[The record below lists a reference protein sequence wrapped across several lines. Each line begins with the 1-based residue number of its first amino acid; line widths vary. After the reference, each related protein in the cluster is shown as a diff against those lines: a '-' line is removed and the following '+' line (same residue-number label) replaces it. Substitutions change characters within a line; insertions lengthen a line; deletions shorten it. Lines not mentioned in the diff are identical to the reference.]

1 MNALTVASK
10 DQFFE
15 QLADAFAQKI
25 AKTEA
30 KKICEFA
37 KQHYAHIPLEELVS
51 RRFSDTYGAV
61 LAAWQFL
68 QKRTA
73 DETPVSVFNPDLESD
88 GWQSTHTVIFILH
101 PNIPFLI
108 DSLRIAI
115 NQREIGTH
123 SIQHSILQVERT
135 EDGKLSKLLPNKRSN
150 KDSQFE
156 AFIVLEIDRHSDPAD
171 LNELEEALQKVLHEV
186 RIAVSDF
193 PIVTDKVREIL
204 DELDTTAAGIDDEQK
219 EEARA
224 FLNWLM
230 QDHFTFLGY
239 DEYDFAKDKSGMVVR
254 RVENSELG
262 ILRVNNERPDR
273 VRLNELPQRTRHEMT
288 RTDDIFIFAKSA
300 QRSRVHRP
308 AYPDYIAVKKFNS
321 KGEVVGER
329 RFLGLYTSRVY
340 NERPDEIPLLRR
352 KFQNV
357 IKRSGFL
364 RDDYAGKELDQIL
377 TVYPRDELFQIESKD
392 LLKVAKNILYIQE
405 RRRIELFMREDVYG
419 QFVTCLAFFP
429 RDIYNTEL
437 RQKVEQVLLD
447 RLEAEDIE
455 FVTHFSESVLA
466 RVQFTIRVP
475 QVENRQLPIAEIRE
489 KVIEMAQSWRDGL
502 YDALSE
508 AYGEEQGNELS
519 RLWSGGFPASYTDMF
534 SPRRAAIDL
543 EHISGAAKR
552 GDLAMSFYRA
562 LEEDESTL
570 HFKLFYPDQPL
581 PLSDVMP
588 IFDNLGFR
596 VLGEHPFEVTDRHG
610 KSVWIHDFTLQA
622 HTGRVVDIHRIRPIF
637 EDLFRRVWYGD
648 AENDAFNRMLLTS
661 YMSWREIAL
670 LRTFARY
677 MRQIRFSNS
686 QTFISNTLV
695 NHMDLA
701 RLLLEYFEVRF
712 NPDRYHSDGQSKAAQ
727 QKLEIE
733 FNAGLDGV
741 DNLSE
746 DRVLRL
752 YMELMQATLRTNF
765 YQHDEDGGPKPYIS
779 VKFDPSR
786 IPDVPLPLP
795 MFEIFVYSP
804 RVEGVHLR
812 GGKVARGGLRW
823 SDRFEDYR
831 TEILGLVKAQQV
843 KNAVIVPVG
852 AKGGF
857 VAKRLPDP
865 SDREAFQAE
874 GIAAYKTFIR
884 GLLDITDNLVDAGI
898 QPPER
903 VVRHDEDDHYLV
915 VAADKGTA
923 TFSDI
928 ANGLSA
934 DYGFWMGDA
943 FASGGSNGYD
953 HKKMGITARGAW
965 VSVERHFREM
975 GINPAL
981 DEFTAIGIGDMGGD
995 VFGNGMLCSE
1005 KTKLVAAFNH
1015 VHIFIDP
1022 TPDPDKSFKERKRL
1036 FELPRSAWT
1045 DYDTKLIS
1053 KGGGVFSRNA
1063 KSIPVSAEM
1072 KKLLGI
1078 KSDRVPPNMLI
1089 SHILKAQVDLLW
1101 VGGIGTYVKSAG
1113 ESHSD
1118 VGDKANDGLRVN
1130 GSELRCKVVGEGGN
1144 LGLTQLGRIEFA
1156 LRGGRMNT
1164 DFIDNSGG
1172 VDCSDHEVNMKI
1184 LLNQAVA
1191 VGDLTGKQRNVML
1204 EEMTDDVADL
1214 VLKNNYRQTQAISIA
1229 SEDAAIRLEEYRR
1242 LMNTMEN
1249 EGKLNRSLEFLP
1261 DDETLS
1267 ERKLDKKGL
1276 TRPELSVL
1284 ISYVKGDLKQTLINS
1299 SLPDEPLLAG
1309 EMYKVFPRG
1318 LTQKFSKEL
1327 GEHQLRREIIATQIA
1342 NDMVNHMGI
1351 TFVERLN
1358 QSTGA
1363 DAASIALAWII
1374 ARDVF
1379 RIDNWW
1385 DKIEDQDFNV
1395 PAQLQMEL
1403 MQDLMRLMRRSV
1415 RWLLRNRRA
1424 ELSIQ
1429 NHIER
1434 FADSVWAITASLP
1447 DYLGDHARNAWQKRH
1462 QGLVEAGLNP
1472 ELASVVSGT
1481 DYLYSSLGIIE
1492 AQEASGMPL
1501 KTVANLYYELGDKLD
1516 LNWFARAIASL
1527 APASHWQALARES
1540 FREDL
1545 EWQQRA
1551 LTTGVLRLAGKPEDV
1566 PACVDAWLQRHV
1578 GMIQRWK
1585 SMLAELK
1592 SVREPEYA
1600 MFSVALR
1607 ELLDLAQS
1615 TMHSGQLEA
1624 DSETESGSVNG
1635 TQASAQSEAANA
1647 TT

>member
-1 MNALTVASK
+1 MNALTIASK

-15 QLADAFAQKI
+15 QLDNAFSEKI

-30 KKICEFA
+30 KKIVEFA
-37 KQHYAHIPLEELVS
+37 RQHYAHTPLEELVR

-61 LAAWQFL
+61 LGAWQFL
-68 QKRTA
+68 QNRSA
-73 DETPVSVFNPDLESD
+73 EETPVLVFNPDLESE
-88 GWQSTHTVIFILH
+88 GWQSTHTVVYVLH
-101 PNIPFLI
+101 PDIPFLI
-108 DSLRIAI
+108 DSLRMAV
-115 NQREIGTH
+115 NRREIGTH
-123 SIQHSILQVERT
+123 SIQYSILRVVRDES
-135 EDGKLSKLLPNKRSN
+135 GKLQKLLKGKKAVAGS
-150 KDSQFE
+150 SYE
-156 AFIVLEIDRHSDPAD
+156 AFIAIEIDRHSDPDD
-171 LNELEEALQKVLHEV
+171 LHELEQALQRVLHEV
-186 RIAVSDF
+186 RIAVGDF
-193 PIVTDKVREIL
+193 PVVKDKVGEIL
-204 DELDTTAAGIDDEQK
+204 AELEATTAGISKEAK
-219 EEARA
+219 EEADA
-224 FLNWLM
+224 FLKWLV

-239 DEYDFAKDKSGMVVR
+239 DEYDFVNDKQGMAVR

-262 ILRVNNERPDR
+262 ILRVNNERPDK

-321 KGEVVGER
+321 QGEVVGER
-329 RFLGLYTSRVY
+329 RFLGLYTARVY
-340 NERPDEIPLLRR
+340 NERPDEIPLLRL
-352 KFQNV
+352 KFQTV
-357 IKRSGFL
+357 MKRSGFL
-364 RDDYAGKELDQIL
+364 TDDYAGKELEQIL
-377 TVYPRDELFQIESKD
+377 TLYPRDELFQIETD
-392 LLKVAKNILYIQE
+392 ELLRVAKSILYIQE

-437 RQKVEQVLLD
+437 RLKVEQVLQD

-475 QVENRQLPIAEIRE
+475 QVENRQLPLAEIRDR
-489 KVIEMAQSWRDGL
+489 VIELAQSWRDGL
-502 YDALSE
+502 AEALTE
-508 AYGEEQGNELS
+508 AYGEERGNEFY
-519 RLWSGGFPASYTDMF
+519 RVWAAGFPASYTEMF

-543 EHISGAAKR
+543 EHIVGCAQA

-562 LEEDESTL
+562 LEEDENTL
-570 HFKLFYPDQPL
+570 HFKLFYPNEPL

-588 IFDNLGFR
+588 IFENLGFR
-596 VLGEHPFEVTDRHG
+596 VIGEHPFEVTDRCDDT
-610 KSVWIHDFTLQA
+610 VWIHDFTLLA
-622 HTGRVVDIHRIRPIF
+622 HTGQTVDIHRIRPIF
-637 EDLFRRVWYGD
+637 EELFRRVWHGD
-648 AENDAFNRMLLTS
+648 AENDAFNRLMLSS

-670 LRTFARY
+670 LRTYARY

-695 NHMDLA
+695 NHMSLT
-701 RLLLEYFEVRF
+701 RILLEFFEVRF
-712 NPDRYHSDGQSKAAQ
+712 NPDRYQSKGKCEAAQ

-733 FNAGLDGV
+733 FNAGLDEV
-741 DNLSE
+741 ENLSE

-752 YMELMQATLRTNF
+752 YLELMQATLRTNY
-765 YQHDEDGGPKPYIS
+765 YQQTEEGGFKPYIS
-779 VKFDPSR
+779 VKFDPNR
-786 IPDVPLPLP
+786 IPDMPLPTP

-857 VAKRLPDP
+857 VAKRLPEP

-884 GLLDITDNLVDAGI
+884 GLLDITDNLVESEI
-898 QPPER
+898 QPPKQ

-928 ANGLSA
+928 ANGLA
-934 DYGFWMGDA
+934 AEYGFWMGDA
-943 FASGGSNGYD
+943 FASGGSHGYD

-965 VSVERHFREM
+965 VSVERHFRET
-975 GINPAL
+975 GINPAE
-981 DEFTAIGIGDMGGD
+981 DEFTVIGIGDMGGD
-995 VFGNGMLCSE
+995 VFGNGLLCSE
-1005 KTKLVAAFNH
+1005 KTRLVAAFNH
-1015 VHIFIDP
+1015 MHIFIDP
-1022 TPDPDKSFKERKRL
+1022 TPDTGKSYKERKRL
-1036 FELPRSAWT
+1036 FEMPRSAWT
-1045 DYDTKLIS
+1045 DYDPKLIS

-1063 KSIPVSAEM
+1063 KSIPISADM

-1078 KSDRVPPNMLI
+1078 KSDRMPPNMLI
-1089 SHILKAQVDLLW
+1089 SHILKANVDLLW
-1101 VGGIGTYVKSAG
+1101 IGGIGTYVKGAG

-1118 VGDKANDGLRVN
+1118 VGDKANDGLRIN
-1130 GSELRCKVVGEGGN
+1130 GAELRCKVVGEGGN
-1144 LGLTQLGRIEFA
+1144 LGFTQLGRIEYA
-1156 LRGGRMNT
+1156 LNGGRLNT

-1184 LLNQAVA
+1184 LLNRAVA
-1191 VGDLTGKQRNVML
+1191 LGDLTGKQRNVML
-1204 EEMTDDVADL
+1204 EEMTDDVAAL
-1214 VLKNNYRQTQAISIA
+1214 VLKNNYRQAQAISIA
-1229 SEDAAIRLEEYRR
+1229 SMDTATRLEEYRR
-1242 LMNTMEN
+1242 LMNTFEN
-1249 EGKLNRSLEFLP
+1249 EGKLNRGLEFLP
-1261 DDETLS
+1261 DDEALA
-1267 ERKLDKKGL
+1267 ERKLQKKGL

-1299 SLPDEPLLAG
+1299 ALPDEPLLAA
-1309 EMYKVFPRG
+1309 EMYKVFPRE
-1318 LTQKFSKEL
+1318 LTKRFSKEL

-1351 TFVERLN
+1351 TFVERLS

-1363 DAASIALAWII
+1363 DAASIAMAWII

-1385 DKIEDQDFNV
+1385 DKIEALDFHI
-1395 PAQLQMEL
+1395 PATLQLQL
-1403 MQDLMRLMRRSV
+1403 MQDVMRLMRRSV

-1424 ELSIQ
+1424 ELNIQ
-1429 NHIER
+1429 SHMER
-1434 FADSVWAITASLP
+1434 FADGVWAITSSLP
-1447 DYLGDHARNAWQKRH
+1447 EYLGEQARTNWQNRLEE
-1462 QGLVEAGLNP
+1462 LVEAGLP
-1472 ELASVVSGT
+1472 RDLAAVLAGT
-1481 DYLYSSLGIIE
+1481 GYLYSSLGIIE
-1492 AQEASGMPL
+1492 AREATNMPL
-1501 KTVANLYYELGDKLD
+1501 KTVANLYYDLGDRLE
-1516 LNWFARAIASL
+1516 LTWFADAIAGL
-1527 APASHWQALARES
+1527 TPNSHWQALARES

-1545 EWQQRA
+1545 DWQQRA
-1551 LTTGVLRLAGKPEDV
+1551 LTSGVLRLASTPDDV
-1566 PACVDAWLQRHV
+1566 SACVDAWQQKHRH
-1578 GMIQRWK
+1578 MIERWK
-1585 SMLAELK
+1585 VMLSELK
-1592 SVREPEYA
+1592 GTREPEYA

-1607 ELLDLAQS
+1607 ELLDLAQT
-1615 TMHSGQLEA
+1615 TMHQNPEYAGQ
-1624 DSETESGSVNG
+1624 
-1635 TQASAQSEAANA
+1635 
-1647 TT
+1647 

>member
-1 MNALTVASK
+1 MNALTIASK

-15 QLADAFAQKI
+15 QLADAFSEKI

-30 KKICEFA
+30 KKIADFA
-37 KQHYAHIPLEELVS
+37 RQHYAHIPLEELAS

-68 QKRTA
+68 QKRSA

-88 GWQSTHTVIFILH
+88 GWQSTHSVVFILH

-108 DSLRIAI
+108 DSLRMAI

-123 SIQHSILQVERT
+123 SIQHSILRVER
-135 EDGKLSKLLPNKRSN
+135 DDNGKLKKLHTTKKASKDASY
-150 KDSQFE
+150 E
-156 AFIVLEIDRHSDPAD
+156 AFIVLEIDRHSAPED
-171 LNELEEALQKVLHEV
+171 LRDLEQTLQKVLHEV
-186 RIAVSDF
+186 RIAVGDF
-193 PIVTDKVREIL
+193 PIVKEKVSEIVK
-204 DELDTTAAGIDDEQK
+204 ELDATTAGISEEGK

-224 FLNWLM
+224 FLTWLVD
-230 QDHFTFLGY
+230 DHFTFLGY
-239 DEYDFAKDKSGMVVR
+239 DEYDFAKDKQGMVVR

-288 RTDDIFIFAKSA
+288 RSDDIFIFAKSA

-329 RFLGLYTSRVY
+329 RFLGLYTARVY

-352 KFQNV
+352 KFQSV
-357 IKRSGFL
+357 MKRSGFL
-364 RDDYAGKELDQIL
+364 TDDYAGKELEQIL
-377 TVYPRDELFQIESKD
+377 TLYPRDELFQIETD
-392 LLKVAKNILYIQE
+392 ELLRVAKNILYIQE

-437 RQKVEQVLLD
+437 RLKVEQVLLD

-475 QVENRQLPIAEIRE
+475 QVENRQLPLAEIRD
-489 KVIEMAQSWRDGL
+489 KVIELAQSWRDGL
-502 YDALSE
+502 YEALSE
-508 AYGEEQGNELS
+508 AYGEEQGNELY
-519 RLWSGGFPASYTDMF
+519 RVWAGGFPASYTDMF

-543 EHISGAAKR
+543 EHITASAR
-552 GDLAMSFYRA
+552 DDDLAMSFYRA
-562 LEEDESTL
+562 LEEDENTL
-570 HFKLFYPDQPL
+570 HFKLFYPDEPL

-596 VLGEHPFEVTDRHG
+596 VIGEHPFEVIDRTG
-610 KSVWIHDFTLQA
+610 KTVWIHDFTLQS
-622 HTGRVVDIHRIRPIF
+622 HTGNMVDIHRIRPIF
-637 EDLFRRVWYGD
+637 EELFRRVWHGE
-648 AENDAFNRMLLTS
+648 AENDAFNRLLLSS

-670 LRTFARY
+670 LRTYARY

-695 NHMDLA
+695 NHVNLT
-701 RLLLEYFEVRF
+701 RILLEYFEIRF
-712 NPDRYHSDGQSKAAQ
+712 NPERFKSKGKSEAAQ

-733 FNAGLDGV
+733 FNAGLDEV
-741 DNLSE
+741 ENLSE

-752 YMELMQATLRTNF
+752 YLELMQATLRTNY
-765 YQHDEDGGPKPYIS
+765 YQPDGEGQPKPYIS
-779 VKFDPSR
+779 VKFDPSQ
-786 IPDVPLPLP
+786 IPDMPLPLP

-884 GLLDITDNLVDAGI
+884 GLLDITDNLVDSGI

-903 VVRHDEDDHYLV
+903 VIRHDEDDHYLV

-928 ANGLSA
+928 ANGLA
-934 DYGFWMGDA
+934 AEYGFWMGDA

-975 GINPAL
+975 GINPAV

-995 VFGNGMLCSE
+995 VFGNGLLCSE
-1005 KTKLVAAFNH
+1005 KTRLVAAFNH
-1015 VHIFIDP
+1015 IHIFIDP
-1022 TPDPDKSFKERKRL
+1022 TPDAERSYKERKRL

-1045 DYDTKLIS
+1045 DYDSKLIS

-1063 KSIPVSAEM
+1063 KSIPVSPEM

-1078 KSDRVPPNMLI
+1078 KADRVPPNMLI
-1089 SHILKAQVDLLW
+1089 SHILKAEVDLLW
-1101 VGGIGTYVKSAG
+1101 IGGIGTYVKGSG

-1118 VGDKANDGLRVN
+1118 VGDKANDGLRIN
-1130 GSELRCKVVGEGGN
+1130 GAELRCRVVGEGGN
-1144 LGLTQLGRIEFA
+1144 LGFTQMGRIEYA
-1156 LRGGRMNT
+1156 LKGGRLNT

-1184 LLNQAVA
+1184 LLNRAVA
-1191 VGDLTGKQRNVML
+1191 MGDLTGKQRNIML
-1204 EEMTDDVADL
+1204 EEMTDDVASL

-1229 SEDAAIRLEEYRR
+1229 SEDAATRLEEYRR
-1242 LMNTMEN
+1242 LMNTFES
-1249 EGKLNRSLEFLP
+1249 EGKLNRALEFLP

-1267 ERKLDKKGL
+1267 ERKLAKKGL

-1284 ISYVKGDLKQTLINS
+1284 ISYVKGDLKQVLIDSN
-1299 SLPDEPLLAG
+1299 LPDNPLLAG
-1309 EMYKVFPRG
+1309 EMYKVFPRD
-1318 LTQKFSKEL
+1318 LTKRFSKEL

-1379 RIDNWW
+1379 RIDSWW
-1385 DKIEDQDFNV
+1385 DKIEALDFHV
-1395 PAQLQMEL
+1395 SADLQMEL
-1403 MQDLMRLMRRSV
+1403 MQDLMRLMRRAV

-1424 ELSIQ
+1424 ELNIQ
-1429 NHIER
+1429 SHMER
-1434 FADSVWAITASLP
+1434 FADSVWAITSGLP
-1447 DYLGDHARNAWQKRH
+1447 EYLGDQARANWEKRND
-1462 QGLVEAGLNP
+1462 QLMAAGLP
-1472 ELASVVSGT
+1472 KELASVLAGT
-1481 DYLYSSLGIIE
+1481 GYLYSSLGIIE
-1492 AQEASGMPL
+1492 AQEATGMPL
-1501 KTVANLYYELGDKLD
+1501 KTVANLYYDLGDRLD
-1516 LNWFARAIASL
+1516 LTWFANAIAALTPS
-1527 APASHWQALARES
+1527 SHWQALARES

-1545 EWQQRA
+1545 DWQQRA
-1551 LTTGVLRLAGKPEDV
+1551 LTTGVLKTAESPEKVTDSV
-1566 PACVDAWLQRHV
+1566 NAWEQRNQH
-1578 GMIQRWK
+1578 MIDRWNA
-1585 SMLAELK
+1585 MLAELK
-1592 SVREPEYA
+1592 GVREPEYA

-1615 TMHSGQLEA
+1615 TMH
-1624 DSETESGSVNG
+1624 
-1635 TQASAQSEAANA
+1635 QSPEDV
-1647 TT
+1647 TTN

>member
-15 QLADAFAQKI
+15 LLAEEFSRKI
-25 AKTEA
+25 AKAEA
-30 KKICEFA
+30 RKISEFV
-37 KQHYAHIPLEELVS
+37 KQHYAHTPLEELVS
-51 RRFSDTYGAV
+51 RRLSDTYGAA

-68 QKRTA
+68 QKRSA
-73 DETPVSVFNPDLESD
+73 EETPVAVFNPDLESD
-88 GWQSTHTVIFILH
+88 GWQSTHTVVFILH

-108 DSLRIAI
+108 DSLRIAV

-123 SIQHSILQVERT
+123 SIQHSILQLER
-135 EDGKLSKLLPNKRSN
+135 DKAGKLKNLLATKKS
-150 KDSQFE
+150 DAASAYE
-156 AFIVLEIDRHSDPAD
+156 AFIVLEIDRHSDPED
-171 LNELEEALQKVLHEV
+171 LKELEQALQVVLHEV

-193 PIVTDKVREIL
+193 PVVTGKVSQIV
-204 DELDTTAAGIDDEQK
+204 DELDNTSAGISSEQK

-224 FLNWLM
+224 FLGWLEH
-230 QDHFTFLGY
+230 DHFTFLGY
-239 DEYDFAKDKSGMVVR
+239 DEYDFVSDKSGMVVR

-273 VRLNELPQRTRHEMT
+273 VHLNELPKRTRHEMT
-288 RTDDIFIFAKSA
+288 RADDIFIFAKSA

-308 AYPDYIAVKKFNS
+308 AYPDYIAVKKFNK
-321 KGEVVGER
+321 KGEVVGEH
-329 RFLGLYTSRVY
+329 RFLGLYTARAY
-340 NERPDEIPLLRR
+340 NERPDEIPLLKR

-357 IKRSGFL
+357 MKRSGFL
-364 RDDYAGKELDQIL
+364 RADYAGKELEQIL
-377 TVYPRDELFQIESKD
+377 TLYPRDELFQIDED
-392 LLKVAKNILYIQE
+392 ELLDVAKNILYIQE
-405 RRRIELFMREDVYG
+405 RRHTELFMREDVYG

-437 RQKVEQVLLD
+437 RLKVEQVLLE
-447 RLEAEDIE
+447 RLDAEDIE

-475 QVENRQLPIAEIRE
+475 QVENRKLPIAEIRE

-502 YDALSE
+502 SDSLSE
-508 AYGEEQGNELS
+508 AYGEEQGNELY
-519 RLWSGGFPASYTDMF
+519 RLWAAGFPASYTEMF
-534 SPRRAAIDL
+534 SARRAALDL
-543 EHISGAAKR
+543 EHISTASTR
-552 GDLAMSFYRA
+552 NDLTMSFYRA

-570 HFKLFYPDQPL
+570 HFKLFFPDQPL

-596 VLGEHPFEVTDRHG
+596 VLGEHPFEVTDRNN
-610 KSVWIHDFTLQA
+610 KTVWIHDFTLYA
-622 HTGRVVDIHRIRPIF
+622 HNGKVVDIHRIRPIF
-637 EDLFRRVWYGD
+637 EELFHRVWYGE
-648 AENDAFNRMLLTS
+648 AENDAFNRMLISS

-670 LRTFARY
+670 LRTYARY

-695 NHMDLA
+695 NHVELA
-701 RLLLEYFEVRF
+701 RILLEYFDVRF
-712 NPDRYHSDGQSKAAQ
+712 NPDRFQSEGKCQAAQ

-733 FNAGLDGV
+733 FNAGLEEV
-741 DNLSE
+741 ENLSE

-752 YMELMQATLRTNF
+752 YLELMQATLRTNY
-765 YQHDEDGGPKPYIS
+765 YQLDKAGGPKSYIS

-786 IPDVPLPLP
+786 IPDMPLPLP
-795 MFEIFVYSP
+795 VFEIFVYSP

-831 TEILGLVKAQQV
+831 TEVLGLVKAQQV

-857 VAKRLPDP
+857 VAKQLPDS

-874 GIAAYKTFIR
+874 GIEAYKTFIR
-884 GLLDITDNLVDAGI
+884 GLLDITDNLQDAGI
-898 QPPER
+898 LPPPR
-903 VVRHDEDDHYLV
+903 VVRHDGDDHYLV

-928 ANGLSA
+928 ANGLA
-934 DYGFWMGDA
+934 AEYNFWMGDA

-965 VSVERHFREM
+965 VSVERHFREV
-975 GINPAL
+975 GINPAE
-981 DEFTAIGIGDMGGD
+981 DEFTAIGIGDMAGD
-995 VFGNGMLCSE
+995 VFGNGLLSSE
-1005 KTKLVAAFNH
+1005 KTRLVAAFNH
-1015 VHIFIDP
+1015 IHIFVDP
-1022 TPDPDKSFKERKRL
+1022 SPDAGKSYKERKRL
-1036 FELPRSAWT
+1036 FEKPRSAWT

-1063 KSIPVSAEM
+1063 KSIPVSPEI

-1078 KSDRVPPNMLI
+1078 NSDRVPPNMLI
-1089 SHILKAQVDLLW
+1089 SHILKAPVDLLW
-1101 VGGIGTYVKSAG
+1101 IGGIGTYVKG
-1113 ESHSD
+1113 GRESHSD
-1118 VGDKANDGLRVN
+1118 VGDKANDGLRIN
-1130 GSELRCKVVGEGGN
+1130 GEELRCKIVGEGGN
-1144 LGLTQLGRIEFA
+1144 LGMTQLGRIDYA
-1156 LRGGRMNT
+1156 LNGGRLNT
-1164 DFIDNSGG
+1164 DFIDNAGG

-1184 LLNQAVA
+1184 LLNRAVA
-1191 VGDLTGKQRNVML
+1191 MGDLTAKQRNLML
-1204 EEMTDDVADL
+1204 EEMTDDVAAL
-1214 VLKNNYRQTQAISIA
+1214 VLRNNYRQTQAISIA
-1229 SEDAAIRLEEYRR
+1229 NDDAASRLEEYRR
-1242 LMNTMEN
+1242 LMNVFES
-1249 EGKLNRSLEFLP
+1249 EGKLNRALEFLP

-1267 ERKLDKKGL
+1267 ERKLNKKGL

-1284 ISYVKGDLKQTLINS
+1284 ISYVKGDLKQTLIDS
-1299 SLPDEPLLAG
+1299 SLPDDPMLAR
-1309 EMYKVFPRG
+1309 EMYKVFPRA
-1318 LTQKFSKEL
+1318 LTKRFSKEL
-1327 GEHQLRREIIATQIA
+1327 GEHQLRREIIATQVA
-1342 NDMVNHMGI
+1342 NDMINHMGI

-1363 DAASIALAWII
+1363 DAASIALAWLI

-1385 DKIEDQDFNV
+1385 DKIEDLDFHI

-1403 MQDLMRLMRRSV
+1403 MRDLMQLMRRSV

-1429 NHIER
+1429 NHMER
-1434 FADSVWAITASLP
+1434 FADSVWAITAGLP
-1447 DYLGDHARNAWQKRH
+1447 EYLGEQARTDWEKRNEALVSI
-1462 QGLVEAGLNP
+1462 GLPA

-1481 DYLYSSLGIIE
+1481 GYLYSSLGIIE
-1492 AQEASGMPL
+1492 AQEATGMPL
-1501 KTVANLYYELGDKLD
+1501 KTVANLYYELGDRLD
-1516 LNWFARAIASL
+1516 LNWFATAIAGL
-1527 APASHWQALARES
+1527 KPASHWQALARES

-1545 EWQQRA
+1545 DWQQRA
-1551 LTTGVLRLAGKPEDV
+1551 LTTGVLNLAAKAEDV
-1566 PACVDAWLQRHV
+1566 PVCVEEWLQRHDA
-1578 GMIQRWK
+1578 MIERWK
-1585 SMLAELK
+1585 TMLLELK

-1607 ELLDLAQS
+1607 ELLDLAQ
-1615 TMHSGQLEA
+1615 TTLHQPHG
-1624 DSETESGSVNG
+1624 DSKPEP
-1635 TQASAQSEAANA
+1635 AP
-1647 TT
+1647 

>member
-15 QLADAFAQKI
+15 KLADAFAQKI

-30 KKICEFA
+30 KKISEFA

-68 QKRTA
+68 QKRSGE
-73 DETPVSVFNPDLESD
+73 ETPVSVFNPDLESD
-88 GWQSTHTVIFILH
+88 GWQSTHTVVFILH

-135 EDGKLSKLLPNKRSN
+135 NEGKLKKLLPTKKS
-150 KDSQFE
+150 SSGAEYE
-156 AFIVLEIDRHSDPAD
+156 AFIVLEIDRHSDPKD
-171 LNELEEALQKVLHEV
+171 LKALEEALQTVLHEV

-193 PIVTDKVREIL
+193 PVVTEKVSEIL
-204 DELDTTAAGIDDEQK
+204 AGLDKTKAGITDEEK
-219 EEARA
+219 EEARG
-224 FLNWLM
+224 FLNWLL

-239 DEYDFAKDKSGMVVR
+239 DEYDFAKDKSGIVVR
-254 RVENSELG
+254 RVEDSELG

-308 AYPDYIAVKKFNS
+308 AYPDYIAVKKFNT

-329 RFLGLYTSRVY
+329 RFLGLYTARAY

-352 KFQNV
+352 KFQSV
-357 IKRSGFL
+357 MKQSGFL
-364 RDDYAGKELDQIL
+364 KDDYAGKELEQIL
-377 TVYPRDELFQIESKD
+377 TLYPRDELFQIKTDE
-392 LLKVAKNILYIQE
+392 LLRVAKSILYIQE
-405 RRRIELFMREDVYG
+405 RRRIELFLREDVYG

-437 RQKVEQVLLD
+437 RLRVEQVLVDTLG
-447 RLEAEDIE
+447 AEDVE

-475 QVENRQLPIAEIRE
+475 QVENRQLPVAEIRE
-489 KVIEMAQSWRDGL
+489 KVIALAQSWRDGL

-508 AYGEEQGNELS
+508 TYGEEQGNELY
-519 RLWSGGFPASYTDMF
+519 RLWAGGFPASYTDMF
-534 SPRRAAIDL
+534 SARRAAIDL
-543 EHISGAAKR
+543 EHIASSAQTN
-552 GDLAMSFYRA
+552 DLAMSFYRA

-570 HFKLFYPDQPL
+570 HFKLFFPDQPL

-596 VLGEHPFEVTDRHG
+596 VLGEHPFEVIDRNG
-610 KSVWIHDFTLQA
+610 KTVWIHDFSLKV
-622 HTGRVVDIHRIRPIF
+622 HTGDVVDIHRIRPIF
-637 EDLFRRVWYGD
+637 EDLFRKVWHGD
-648 AENDAFNRMLLTS
+648 AENDAFNRMLLSS

-695 NHMDLA
+695 NHVDLT
-701 RLLLEYFEVRF
+701 RILLDYFEARF
-712 NPDRYHSDGQSKAAQ
+712 NPDRNQSPAKSKAAQ

-733 FNAGLDGV
+733 FNAGLDEV
-741 DNLSE
+741 ENLSE

-752 YMELMQATLRTNF
+752 YLELMQATLRTNY
-765 YQHDEDGGPKPYIS
+765 YQPDAEGGTKPYIS

-786 IPDVPLPLP
+786 IPDMPLPLP

-865 SDREAFQAE
+865 ADREAWLAE
-874 GIAAYKTFIR
+874 GIEAYKTFIR
-884 GLLDITDNLVDAGI
+884 GLLDITDNLVESGI

-934 DYGFWMGDA
+934 EYGFWMGDA

-1015 VHIFIDP
+1015 VHIFVDP
-1022 TPDPDKSFKERKRL
+1022 SPDPEKSFKERKRL

-1045 DYDTKLIS
+1045 DYDSKLIS

-1063 KSIPVSAEM
+1063 KSIPVSPEM

-1078 KSDRVPPNMLI
+1078 KADRVPPNMLI

-1101 VGGIGTYVKSAG
+1101 VGGIGTYVKAAS
-1113 ESHSD
+1113 ESHGD
-1118 VGDKANDGLRVN
+1118 VGDKANDGLRIN

-1156 LRGGRMNT
+1156 LKGGRLNT

-1184 LLNQAVA
+1184 LLNQV
-1191 VGDLTGKQRNVML
+1191 VTMGDLTDKQRNVML
-1204 EEMTDDVADL
+1204 EEMTDEVATL

-1229 SEDAAIRLEEYRR
+1229 SEDAATRLEEYRR
-1242 LMNTMEN
+1242 LMNTLES
-1249 EGKLNRSLEFLP
+1249 EGKLNRALEFLP

-1284 ISYVKGDLKQTLINS
+1284 ISYVKGDLKQALIDS

-1309 EMYKVFPRG
+1309 EMYKVFPRE
-1318 LTQKFSKEL
+1318 LTQRFSGEL

-1363 DAASIALAWII
+1363 DAGSIALAWII

-1385 DKIEDQDFNV
+1385 DKIEAQDFHV
-1395 PAQLQMEL
+1395 SAKLQMEL

-1429 NHIER
+1429 AHMER
-1434 FADSVWAITASLP
+1434 FADSVWAITAGLP
-1447 DYLGDHARNAWQKRH
+1447 DYLGEQARVAWEKRH
-1462 QGLVEAGLNP
+1462 QALVDSGLP
-1472 ELASVVSGT
+1472 KELASVVSGT

-1492 AQEASGMPL
+1492 AKEATGLPL

-1516 LNWFARAIASL
+1516 LNWFANAIAAL
-1527 APASHWQALARES
+1527 TPTSHWQALARES

-1545 EWQQRA
+1545 DWQQRA
-1551 LTTGVLRLAGKPEDV
+1551 LTTGVLKLAGKPEKV
-1566 PACVDAWLQRHV
+1566 PASIESWLEYHEP
-1578 GMIQRWK
+1578 MIDRWK

-1592 SVREPEYA
+1592 GVREPEYA

-1615 TMHSGQLEA
+1615 TLHS
-1624 DSETESGSVNG
+1624 
-1635 TQASAQSEAANA
+1635 TQAESDGQTN
-1647 TT
+1647 

>member
-1 MNALTVASK
+1 MNALTIASK

-15 QLADAFAQKI
+15 QLADAFSEKI

-30 KKICEFA
+30 KKIADFA
-37 KQHYAHIPLEELVS
+37 RQHYAHIPLEELVS

-68 QKRTA
+68 QKRSA

-88 GWQSTHTVIFILH
+88 GWQSTHSVVFILH

-108 DSLRIAI
+108 DSLRMAI

-123 SIQHSILQVERT
+123 SIQHSILRVER
-135 EDGKLSKLLPNKRSN
+135 DDNGKLKKLHTTKKASKDASY
-150 KDSQFE
+150 E
-156 AFIVLEIDRHSDPAD
+156 AFIVLEIDRHSAPED
-171 LNELEEALQKVLHEV
+171 LRDLEQTLQKVLHEV
-186 RIAVSDF
+186 RIAVGDF
-193 PIVTDKVREIL
+193 PIVKEKVSEIVK
-204 DELDTTAAGIDDEQK
+204 ELDATTAGISEEGK

-224 FLNWLM
+224 FLSWLVD
-230 QDHFTFLGY
+230 DHFTFLGY
-239 DEYDFAKDKSGMVVR
+239 DEYDFAKDKQGMVVR

-288 RTDDIFIFAKSA
+288 RSDDIFIFAKSA

-329 RFLGLYTSRVY
+329 RFLGLYTARVY

-352 KFQNV
+352 KFQSV
-357 IKRSGFL
+357 MKRSGFL
-364 RDDYAGKELDQIL
+364 TDDYAGKELEQIL
-377 TVYPRDELFQIESKD
+377 TLYPRDELFQIETD
-392 LLKVAKNILYIQE
+392 ELLRVAKNILYIQE

-437 RQKVEQVLLD
+437 RLKVEQVLLD

-475 QVENRQLPIAEIRE
+475 QVENRQLPLAEIRD
-489 KVIEMAQSWRDGL
+489 KVIELAQSWRDGL
-502 YDALSE
+502 YEALSE
-508 AYGEEQGNELS
+508 AYGEEQGNELY
-519 RLWSGGFPASYTDMF
+519 RVWAGGFPASYTDMF

-543 EHISGAAKR
+543 EHITASAR
-552 GDLAMSFYRA
+552 DDDLAMSFYRA
-562 LEEDESTL
+562 LEEDENTL
-570 HFKLFYPDQPL
+570 HFKLFYPDEPL

-596 VLGEHPFEVTDRHG
+596 VIGEHPFEVIDRTG
-610 KSVWIHDFTLQA
+610 KTVWIHDFTLQS
-622 HTGRVVDIHRIRPIF
+622 HTGNMVDIHRIRPIF
-637 EDLFRRVWYGD
+637 EELFRRVWHGE
-648 AENDAFNRMLLTS
+648 AENDAFNRLLLSS

-670 LRTFARY
+670 LRTYARY

-695 NHMDLA
+695 NHVNLT
-701 RLLLEYFEVRF
+701 RILLEYFEVRF
-712 NPDRYHSDGQSKAAQ
+712 NPERFKSKGKSEAAQ

-733 FNAGLDGV
+733 FNAGLDEV
-741 DNLSE
+741 ENLSE

-752 YMELMQATLRTNF
+752 YLELMQATLRTNY
-765 YQHDEDGGPKPYIS
+765 YQPDGEGQPKPYIS
-779 VKFDPSR
+779 VKFDPSQ
-786 IPDVPLPLP
+786 IPDMPLPLP

-884 GLLDITDNLVDAGI
+884 GLLDITDNLVDSGI

-903 VVRHDEDDHYLV
+903 VIRHDEDDHYLV

-928 ANGLSA
+928 ANGLA
-934 DYGFWMGDA
+934 AEYGFWMGDA

-975 GINPAL
+975 GINPAV

-995 VFGNGMLCSE
+995 VFGNGLLCSE
-1005 KTKLVAAFNH
+1005 KTRLVAAFNH
-1015 VHIFIDP
+1015 IHIFIDP
-1022 TPDPDKSFKERKRL
+1022 TPDAERSYKERKRL

-1045 DYDTKLIS
+1045 DYDSKLIS

-1063 KSIPVSAEM
+1063 KSIPVSPEM

-1078 KSDRVPPNMLI
+1078 KADRVPPNMLI
-1089 SHILKAQVDLLW
+1089 SHILKAEVDLLW
-1101 VGGIGTYVKSAG
+1101 IGGIGTYVKGSG

-1118 VGDKANDGLRVN
+1118 VGDKANDGLRIN
-1130 GSELRCKVVGEGGN
+1130 GAELRCKVVGEGGN
-1144 LGLTQLGRIEFA
+1144 LGFTQMGRIEYA
-1156 LRGGRMNT
+1156 LKGGRLNT

-1184 LLNQAVA
+1184 LLNRAVA
-1191 VGDLTGKQRNVML
+1191 MGDLTGKQRNIML
-1204 EEMTDDVADL
+1204 EEMTDDVASL

-1229 SEDAAIRLEEYRR
+1229 SEDAATRLEEYRR
-1242 LMNTMEN
+1242 LMNTFES
-1249 EGKLNRSLEFLP
+1249 EGKLNRALEFLP

-1267 ERKLDKKGL
+1267 ERKLAKKGL

-1284 ISYVKGDLKQTLINS
+1284 ISYVKGDLKQVLIDSN
-1299 SLPDEPLLAG
+1299 LPDNPLLAG
-1309 EMYKVFPRG
+1309 EMYKVFPRD
-1318 LTQKFSKEL
+1318 LTKRFSKEL

-1379 RIDNWW
+1379 RIDSWW
-1385 DKIEDQDFNV
+1385 DKIEALDFHV
-1395 PAQLQMEL
+1395 SADLQMEL
-1403 MQDLMRLMRRSV
+1403 MQDLMRLMRRAV

-1424 ELSIQ
+1424 ELNIQ
-1429 NHIER
+1429 SHMER
-1434 FADSVWAITASLP
+1434 FADSVWAITSGLP
-1447 DYLGDHARNAWQKRH
+1447 EYLGDQARANWEKRND
-1462 QGLVEAGLNP
+1462 QLMAAGLP
-1472 ELASVVSGT
+1472 KELASVLAGT
-1481 DYLYSSLGIIE
+1481 GYLYSSLGIIE
-1492 AQEASGMPL
+1492 AQEATGMPL
-1501 KTVANLYYELGDKLD
+1501 KTVANLYYDLGDRLD
-1516 LNWFARAIASL
+1516 LTWFANAIAALTPS
-1527 APASHWQALARES
+1527 SHWQALARES

-1545 EWQQRA
+1545 DWQQRA
-1551 LTTGVLRLAGKPEDV
+1551 LTTGVLKTAESPEKVTDSV
-1566 PACVDAWLQRHV
+1566 NAWEQRNQH
-1578 GMIQRWK
+1578 MIDRWNA
-1585 SMLAELK
+1585 MLAELK
-1592 SVREPEYA
+1592 GVREPEYA

-1615 TMHSGQLEA
+1615 TMH
-1624 DSETESGSVNG
+1624 
-1635 TQASAQSEAANA
+1635 QSPEDV
-1647 TT
+1647 TTN

>member
-15 QLADAFAQKI
+15 LLAEEFSRKI
-25 AKTEA
+25 AKAEA
-30 KKICEFA
+30 KKISEFV
-37 KQHYAHIPLEELVS
+37 KQHYAHIPLDELM
-51 RRFSDTYGAV
+51 RRRLSDTYGAA

-68 QKRTA
+68 QKRSA
-73 DETPVSVFNPDLESD
+73 EESPVAVFNPDLESD
-88 GWQSTHTVIFILH
+88 GWQSTHTVVFILH

-108 DSLRIAI
+108 DSLRIAV

-123 SIQHSILQVERT
+123 SIQHSILQVERDNT
-135 EDGKLSKLLPNKRSN
+135 GKLKKLLATKKS
-150 KDSQFE
+150 DSASAYE
-156 AFIVLEIDRHSDPAD
+156 AFIVLEIDRHSSPED
-171 LNELEEALQKVLHEV
+171 LKDLEQTLQTVLHEV

-193 PIVTDKVREIL
+193 PVVTDKVSQAIK
-204 DELDTTAAGIDDEQK
+204 ELDNTTAGINSEQK
-219 EEARA
+219 EEAQA
-224 FLNWLM
+224 FLSWLM
-230 QDHFTFLGY
+230 RDHFTFLGY
-239 DEYDFAKDKSGMVVR
+239 DEYDFASDKSGMVVR

-273 VRLNELPQRTRHEMT
+273 VRLNELPQRTRQEMT
-288 RTDDIFIFAKSA
+288 RADDVFIFAKSS

-308 AYPDYIAVKKFNS
+308 AYPDYIAVKKFNK

-329 RFLGLYTSRVY
+329 RFLGLYTARAY
-340 NERPDEIPLLRR
+340 NERPDEIPLLKR

-357 IKRSGFL
+357 MKRSGFL
-364 RDDYAGKELDQIL
+364 RADYAGKELEQIL
-377 TVYPRDELFQIESKD
+377 TLYPRDELFQIAED
-392 LLKVAKNILYIQE
+392 ELLDVAKNILYIQE

-437 RQKVEQVLLD
+437 RLKVEKVLMD

-475 QVENRQLPIAEIRE
+475 QVENRKLPIAEIRE

-502 YDALSE
+502 SDSLSE
-508 AYGEEQGNELS
+508 TYGEEQGNELY
-519 RLWSGGFPASYTDMF
+519 RLWAAGFPASYTEMF
-534 SPRRAAIDL
+534 SARRAAIDL
-543 EHISGAAKR
+543 EHISAASTR
-552 GDLAMSFYRA
+552 QDLMMSFYRA

-570 HFKLFYPDQPL
+570 HFKLFYPDGQL

-596 VLGEHPFEVTDRHG
+596 VLGEHPFEVTDRNN
-610 KSVWIHDFTLQA
+610 KTVWIHDFTLYA
-622 HTGRVVDIHRIRPIF
+622 HSGKVVDIHQIRPIF
-637 EDLFRRVWYGD
+637 EELFHRVWYGE
-648 AENDAFNRMLLTS
+648 AENDAFNRMLVSS

-670 LRTFARY
+670 LRTYARY

-695 NHMDLA
+695 NHVELT
-701 RLLLEYFEVRF
+701 RILLEYFEVRF
-712 NPDRYHSDGQSKAAQ
+712 NPDRYQSAGKSQAAQ

-733 FNAGLDGV
+733 FNAGLEEV
-741 DNLSE
+741 ENLSE

-752 YMELMQATLRTNF
+752 YLELMQATLRTNF
-765 YQHDEDGGPKPYIS
+765 YQYDEVGGPKPYIS
-779 VKFDPSR
+779 VKFDPSG
-786 IPDVPLPLP
+786 IPDMPLPLP
-795 MFEIFVYSP
+795 VYEIFVYSP

-831 TEILGLVKAQQV
+831 TEVLGLVKAQQV

-857 VAKRLPDP
+857 VAKRLPDS

-903 VVRHDEDDHYLV
+903 VVRHDSDDHYLV

-928 ANGLSA
+928 ANGLA
-934 DYGFWMGDA
+934 AEYNFWMGDA

-965 VSVERHFREM
+965 VSVERHFREL
-975 GINPAL
+975 GVNPAE
-981 DEFTAIGIGDMGGD
+981 DEFTAIGIGDMAGD
-995 VFGNGMLCSE
+995 VFGNGLLSSE
-1005 KTKLVAAFNH
+1005 KTRLVAAFNH
-1015 VHIFIDP
+1015 IHIFVDP
-1022 TPDPDKSFKERKRL
+1022 SPDAARSYKERKRL
-1036 FELPRSAWT
+1036 FEKPRSAWT

-1053 KGGGVFSRNA
+1053 KGGGVFSRNT
-1063 KSIPVSAEM
+1063 KSIPVSPEI

-1078 KSDRVPPNMLI
+1078 NSDRVPPNMLI

-1101 VGGIGTYVKSAG
+1101 IGGIGTYIKGSS

-1118 VGDKANDGLRVN
+1118 VGDKANDGLRIN
-1130 GSELRCKVVGEGGN
+1130 GGELRCKIVGEGGN
-1144 LGLTQLGRIEFA
+1144 LGMTQLGRIDFA
-1156 LRGGRMNT
+1156 LKGGRLNT

-1184 LLNQAVA
+1184 LLNRAVA
-1191 VGDLTGKQRNVML
+1191 MGDLTSKQRNVML
-1204 EEMTDDVADL
+1204 EEMTDDVAAL

-1229 SEDAAIRLEEYRR
+1229 NEDVATRLEEYRR
-1242 LMNTMEN
+1242 LMNTFES

-1267 ERKLDKKGL
+1267 ERKLSKKGL

-1284 ISYVKGDLKQTLINS
+1284 ISYVKGDLKQALIDS
-1299 SLPDEPLLAG
+1299 SLPDDPLLAR
-1309 EMYKVFPRG
+1309 EMYKVFPRE
-1318 LTQKFSKEL
+1318 LTKKFSKEL
-1327 GEHQLRREIIATQIA
+1327 GDHQLRREIIAMQVA

-1363 DAASIALAWII
+1363 DAASIALAWLIT
-1374 ARDVF
+1374 RDVF

-1385 DKIEDQDFNV
+1385 DKIEDLDFHI
-1395 PAQLQMEL
+1395 PAQLQMDL
-1403 MQDLMRLMRRSV
+1403 MRDLMRLMRRSV

-1429 NHIER
+1429 SHMER
-1434 FADSVWAITASLP
+1434 FADSVWAITSGLP
-1447 DYLGDHARNAWQKRH
+1447 EYLGDQARSDWEKRNEALVGV
-1462 QGLVEAGLNP
+1462 GLPA

-1481 DYLYSSLGIIE
+1481 GYLYSSLGIIE

-1501 KTVANLYYELGDKLD
+1501 KTVANLYYELGDRLD
-1516 LNWFARAIASL
+1516 LNWFASAIAKL
-1527 APASHWQALARES
+1527 MPASHWQALARES

-1545 EWQQRA
+1545 DWQQRA
-1551 LTTGVLRLAGKPEDV
+1551 LTSGVLNLAAKPEDV
-1566 PACVDAWLQRHV
+1566 PACVEGWLQRHEHMV
-1578 GMIQRWK
+1578 ERWK
-1585 SMLAELK
+1585 TMLLELK

-1615 TMHSGQLEA
+1615 TLHQPHSDGPLEKT
-1624 DSETESGSVNG
+1624 S
-1635 TQASAQSEAANA
+1635 
-1647 TT
+1647 

>member
-1 MNALTVASK
+1 MNALTIASK

-15 QLADAFAQKI
+15 QLADAFSEKI

-30 KKICEFA
+30 KKIADFA
-37 KQHYAHIPLEELVS
+37 RQHYAHIPLEELAS

-68 QKRTA
+68 QKRSA

-88 GWQSTHTVIFILH
+88 GWQSTHSVVFILH

-108 DSLRIAI
+108 DSLRMAI

-123 SIQHSILQVERT
+123 SIQHSILRVER
-135 EDGKLSKLLPNKRSN
+135 DDNGKLKKLHTTKKASKDASY
-150 KDSQFE
+150 E
-156 AFIVLEIDRHSDPAD
+156 AFIVLEIDRHSAPED
-171 LNELEEALQKVLHEV
+171 LRDLEQTLQKVLHEV
-186 RIAVSDF
+186 RIAVGDF
-193 PIVTDKVREIL
+193 PIVKEKVSEIVK
-204 DELDTTAAGIDDEQK
+204 ELDATTAGISEEGKD
-219 EEARA
+219 EARA
-224 FLNWLM
+224 FLTWLVD
-230 QDHFTFLGY
+230 DHFTFLGY
-239 DEYDFAKDKSGMVVR
+239 DEYDFAKDKQGMVVR

-288 RTDDIFIFAKSA
+288 RSDDIFIFAKSA

-329 RFLGLYTSRVY
+329 RFLGLYTARVY

-352 KFQNV
+352 KFQSV
-357 IKRSGFL
+357 MKRSGFL
-364 RDDYAGKELDQIL
+364 TDDYAGKELEQIL
-377 TVYPRDELFQIESKD
+377 TLYPRDELFQIETD
-392 LLKVAKNILYIQE
+392 ELLRVAKNILYIQE

-437 RQKVEQVLLD
+437 RLKVEQVLLD

-475 QVENRQLPIAEIRE
+475 QVENRQLPLAEIRD
-489 KVIEMAQSWRDGL
+489 KVIELAQSWRDGL
-502 YDALSE
+502 YEALSE
-508 AYGEEQGNELS
+508 AYGEEQGNELY
-519 RLWSGGFPASYTDMF
+519 RVWAGGFPASYTDMF

-543 EHISGAAKR
+543 EHITASAR
-552 GDLAMSFYRA
+552 DDDLAMSFYRA
-562 LEEDESTL
+562 LEEDENTL
-570 HFKLFYPDQPL
+570 HFKLFYPDEPL

-596 VLGEHPFEVTDRHG
+596 VIGEHPFEVIDRTG
-610 KSVWIHDFTLQA
+610 KTVWIHDFTLQS
-622 HTGRVVDIHRIRPIF
+622 HTGNVVDIHRIRPIF
-637 EDLFRRVWYGD
+637 EELFRRVWHGE
-648 AENDAFNRMLLTS
+648 AENDAFNRLLLSS

-670 LRTFARY
+670 LRTYARY

-695 NHMDLA
+695 NHVNLT
-701 RLLLEYFEVRF
+701 RILLEYFEVRF
-712 NPDRYHSDGQSKAAQ
+712 NPERFKSKGKSEAAQ

-733 FNAGLDGV
+733 FNAGLDEV
-741 DNLSE
+741 ENLSE

-752 YMELMQATLRTNF
+752 YLELMQATLRTNY
-765 YQHDEDGGPKPYIS
+765 YQPDGEGRPKPYIS
-779 VKFDPSR
+779 VKFDPSQ
-786 IPDVPLPLP
+786 IPDMPLPLP

-884 GLLDITDNLVDAGI
+884 GLLDITDNLVDSGI
-898 QPPER
+898 QPPDR
-903 VVRHDEDDHYLV
+903 VIRHDEDDHYLV

-928 ANGLSA
+928 ANGLA
-934 DYGFWMGDA
+934 AEYGFWMGDA

-975 GINPAL
+975 GINPAV

-995 VFGNGMLCSE
+995 VFGNGLLCSE
-1005 KTKLVAAFNH
+1005 KTRLVAAFNH
-1015 VHIFIDP
+1015 IHIFIDP
-1022 TPDPDKSFKERKRL
+1022 TPDAERSYKERKRL

-1045 DYDTKLIS
+1045 DYDSKLIS

-1063 KSIPVSAEM
+1063 KSIPVSPEM

-1078 KSDRVPPNMLI
+1078 KADRVPPNMLI
-1089 SHILKAQVDLLW
+1089 SHILKAEVDLLW
-1101 VGGIGTYVKSAG
+1101 IGGIGTYVKGSG

-1118 VGDKANDGLRVN
+1118 VGDKANDGLRIN
-1130 GSELRCKVVGEGGN
+1130 GAELRCKVVGEGGN
-1144 LGLTQLGRIEFA
+1144 LGFTQMGRIEYA
-1156 LRGGRMNT
+1156 LKGGRLNT

-1184 LLNQAVA
+1184 LLNRAVA
-1191 VGDLTGKQRNVML
+1191 MGDLTGKQRNIML
-1204 EEMTDDVADL
+1204 EEMTDDVASL

-1229 SEDAAIRLEEYRR
+1229 SEDAATRLEEYRR
-1242 LMNTMEN
+1242 LMNTFES
-1249 EGKLNRSLEFLP
+1249 EGKLNRALEFLP

-1267 ERKLDKKGL
+1267 ERKLAKKGL

-1284 ISYVKGDLKQTLINS
+1284 ISYVKGDLKQVLIDSN
-1299 SLPDEPLLAG
+1299 LPDNPLLAG
-1309 EMYKVFPRG
+1309 EMYKVFPRD
-1318 LTQKFSKEL
+1318 LTKRFSKEL

-1379 RIDNWW
+1379 RIDSWW
-1385 DKIEDQDFNV
+1385 DKIEALDFHV
-1395 PAQLQMEL
+1395 SADLQMEL
-1403 MQDLMRLMRRSV
+1403 MQDLMRLMRRAV

-1424 ELSIQ
+1424 ELNIQ
-1429 NHIER
+1429 SHMER
-1434 FADSVWAITASLP
+1434 FADSVWAITSGLP
-1447 DYLGDHARNAWQKRH
+1447 EYLGDQARANWEKRND
-1462 QGLVEAGLNP
+1462 QLMAAGLP
-1472 ELASVVSGT
+1472 KELASVMAGT
-1481 DYLYSSLGIIE
+1481 GYLYSSLGIIE
-1492 AQEASGMPL
+1492 AQEATGMPL
-1501 KTVANLYYELGDKLD
+1501 KTVANLYYDLGDRLD
-1516 LNWFARAIASL
+1516 LTWFANAIAALTPS
-1527 APASHWQALARES
+1527 SHWQALARES

-1545 EWQQRA
+1545 DWQQRA
-1551 LTTGVLRLAGKPEDV
+1551 LTTGVLKTAESPEKVTDSV
-1566 PACVDAWLQRHV
+1566 NAWEQRNQH
-1578 GMIQRWK
+1578 MIDRWNA
-1585 SMLAELK
+1585 MLAELK
-1592 SVREPEYA
+1592 GVREPEYA

-1615 TMHSGQLEA
+1615 TMH
-1624 DSETESGSVNG
+1624 
-1635 TQASAQSEAANA
+1635 QSPEDV
-1647 TT
+1647 TTN

>member
-15 QLADAFAQKI
+15 QLAEAFAKKI
-25 AKTEA
+25 NKTEA
-30 KKICEFA
+30 KKISEFA

-51 RRFSDTYGAV
+51 RRFADTYGAV

-68 QKRTA
+68 QKRSA
-73 DETPVSVFNPDLESD
+73 EETPVSVFNPDLESD
-88 GWQSTHTVIFILH
+88 GWQSTHTVVFILH

-123 SIQHSILQVERT
+123 SIQHSILQVER
-135 EDGKLSKLLPNKRSN
+135 DKAGKLKKLHSTKKTASE
-150 KDSQFE
+150 SSYE
-156 AFIVLEIDRHSDPAD
+156 AFIVLEIDRHSDPQD
-171 LNELEEALQKVLHEV
+171 LRDIEDSLQQVLHEV
-186 RIAVSDF
+186 RIAVADF
-193 PIVTDKVREIL
+193 PVVTEKVNEIL
-204 DELDTTAAGIDDEQK
+204 GELDSTTAGINDDQK
-219 EEARA
+219 AEARA
-224 FLNWLM
+224 FLEWLSR
-230 QDHFTFLGY
+230 DHFTFLGY

-288 RTDDIFIFAKSA
+288 RSDDIFIFAKSA

-329 RFLGLYTSRVY
+329 RFLGLYTARVY

-352 KFQNV
+352 KFQAV
-357 IKRSGFL
+357 MKRSGFL
-364 RDDYAGKELDQIL
+364 RDDYAGKELEQIL
-377 TVYPRDELFQIESKD
+377 TVYPRDELFQIEPD
-392 LLKVAKNILYIQE
+392 ELLKVAKSILYIQE
-405 RRRIELFMREDVYG
+405 RRRIEIFMREDVYG

-437 RQKVEQVLLD
+437 RLRVEQVLVD
-447 RLEAEDIE
+447 RLEAEDVE

-475 QVENRQLPIAEIRE
+475 QVENRQLPISEIRE
-489 KVIEMAQSWRDGL
+489 KVIELAQSWRDGL
-502 YDALSE
+502 SEALSE
-508 AYGEEQGNELS
+508 AYGEEQGNELY
-519 RLWSGGFPASYTDMF
+519 RLWAGGFPPSYTDMF

-543 EHISGAAKR
+543 EHLSASASR
-552 GDLAMSFYRA
+552 HDLAMSFYRA

-570 HFKLFYPDQPL
+570 HFKLFYPDEPL

-588 IFDNLGFR
+588 VFDNLGFR
-596 VLGEHPFEVTDRHG
+596 VIGEHPFEVTDRHN
-610 KSVWIHDFTLQA
+610 KTVWIHDFTLQA
-622 HTGRVVDIHRIRPIF
+622 YTGNVVDIHRIRPIF
-637 EDLFRRVWYGD
+637 EDLFRRVWHGE
-648 AENDAFNRMLLTS
+648 AENDAFNRLLLSS

-670 LRTFARY
+670 LRTYARY

-695 NHMDLA
+695 NHVSLA
-701 RLLLEYFEVRF
+701 RLLLDFFEIRF
-712 NPDRYHSDGQSKAAQ
+712 NPERYQSPGKSQAAQ

-733 FNAGLDGV
+733 FNAGLEEV

-752 YMELMQATLRTNF
+752 YLELMQATLRTNY
-765 YQHDEDGGPKPYIS
+765 YQLDEAGGPKPYIS

-786 IPDVPLPLP
+786 IPDMPLPMP

-865 SDREAFQAE
+865 ADREAFQAE
-874 GIAAYKTFIR
+874 GIEAYKTFIR
-884 GLLDITDNLVDAGI
+884 GLLDITDNLAENGI

-903 VVRHDEDDHYLV
+903 VIRHDDDDHYLV

-928 ANGLSA
+928 ANGLA
-934 DYGFWMGDA
+934 AEYGFWMGDA

-995 VFGNGMLCSE
+995 VFGNGLLCSE

-1022 TPDPDKSFKERKRL
+1022 APDPERSFKERKRL
-1036 FELPRSAWT
+1036 FALPRSAWT
-1045 DYDTKLIS
+1045 DYDSKLIS
-1053 KGGGVFSRNA
+1053 KGGGVFNRSA
-1063 KSIPVSAEM
+1063 KSIPVSPEM

-1101 VGGIGTYVKSAG
+1101 VGGIGTYVKASS

-1118 VGDKANDGLRVN
+1118 VGDKANDGLRIN

-1144 LGLTQLGRIEFA
+1144 LGLTQLGRIEYA
-1156 LRGGRMNT
+1156 LRGGRLNT

-1184 LLNQAVA
+1184 LLNQVVA
-1191 VGDLTGKQRNVML
+1191 MGDLTNKQRNIML
-1204 EEMTDDVADL
+1204 EEMTDDVAEL
-1214 VLKNNYRQTQAISIA
+1214 VLRNNYRQTQAISIA
-1229 SEDAAIRLEEYRR
+1229 SEDAATRLEEYRR
-1242 LMNTMEN
+1242 LMNTFEN

-1261 DDETLS
+1261 DDETLT

-1276 TRPELSVL
+1276 TRPELSIL
-1284 ISYVKGDLKQTLINS
+1284 ISYVKGDLKQTLIDS
-1299 SLPDEPLLAG
+1299 TLPDEPLLAG
-1309 EMYKVFPRG
+1309 EMYKVFPRD

-1385 DKIEDQDFNV
+1385 DRIEDLDFHV

-1429 NHIER
+1429 NHMER
-1434 FADSVWAITASLP
+1434 FADSVWAITAGLP
-1447 DYLGDHARNAWQKRH
+1447 EYLGDQARTAWEKRH
-1462 QGLVEAGLNP
+1462 QALVDAGLP
-1472 ELASVVSGT
+1472 SELASVVSGT
-1481 DYLYSSLGIIE
+1481 GHLYSSLGIIE

-1501 KTVANLYYELGDKLD
+1501 KTVANIYYELGDRLD
-1516 LNWFARAIASL
+1516 LGWFANAIAAL
-1527 APASHWQALARES
+1527 KPASHWQALARES

-1545 EWQQRA
+1545 DWQQRA
-1551 LTTGVLRLAGKPEDV
+1551 LTTGVLKMAGKPEDV
-1566 PACVDAWLQRHV
+1566 PASVEAWLDRHQH
-1578 GMIQRWK
+1578 MIDRWK
-1585 SMLAELK
+1585 SMLSELK
-1592 SVREPEYA
+1592 GVREPEYA

-1615 TMHSGQLEA
+1615 TMHQPA
-1624 DSETESGSVNG
+1624 PDT
-1635 TQASAQSEAANA
+1635 A
-1647 TT
+1647 TPPD

>member
-1 MNALTVASK
+1 MNALTIASK

-15 QLADAFAQKI
+15 QLADAFSEKI

-30 KKICEFA
+30 KKIADFA
-37 KQHYAHIPLEELVS
+37 RQHYAHIPLEELVS

-68 QKRTA
+68 QKRSA

-88 GWQSTHTVIFILH
+88 GWQSTHSVVFILH

-108 DSLRIAI
+108 DSLRMAI

-123 SIQHSILQVERT
+123 SIQHSILRVER
-135 EDGKLSKLLPNKRSN
+135 DDNGKLKKLHTTKKASKDASY
-150 KDSQFE
+150 E
-156 AFIVLEIDRHSDPAD
+156 AFIVLEIDRHSAPED
-171 LNELEEALQKVLHEV
+171 LRDLEQTLQKVLHEV
-186 RIAVSDF
+186 RIAVGDF
-193 PIVTDKVREIL
+193 PIVKEKVSEIVK
-204 DELDTTAAGIDDEQK
+204 ELDATTAGISEEGKD
-219 EEARA
+219 EARA
-224 FLNWLM
+224 FLTWLVD
-230 QDHFTFLGY
+230 DHFTFLGY
-239 DEYDFAKDKSGMVVR
+239 DEYDFAKDKQGMVVR

-288 RTDDIFIFAKSA
+288 RSDDIFIFAKSA

-329 RFLGLYTSRVY
+329 RFLGLYTARVY

-352 KFQNV
+352 KFQSV
-357 IKRSGFL
+357 MKRSGFL
-364 RDDYAGKELDQIL
+364 TDDYAGKELEQIL
-377 TVYPRDELFQIESKD
+377 TLYPRDELFQIETD
-392 LLKVAKNILYIQE
+392 ELLRVAKNILYIQE

-437 RQKVEQVLLD
+437 RLKVEQVLLD

-475 QVENRQLPIAEIRE
+475 QVENRQLPLAEIRD
-489 KVIEMAQSWRDGL
+489 KVIELAQSWREGL
-502 YDALSE
+502 YEALSE
-508 AYGEEQGNELS
+508 AYGEEQGNELY
-519 RLWSGGFPASYTDMF
+519 RVWAGGFPASYTDMF

-543 EHISGAAKR
+543 EHITASAR
-552 GDLAMSFYRA
+552 DDDLAMSFYRA
-562 LEEDESTL
+562 LEEDENTL
-570 HFKLFYPDQPL
+570 HFKLFYPDEPL

-596 VLGEHPFEVTDRHG
+596 VIGEHPFEVIDRTG
-610 KSVWIHDFTLQA
+610 KTVWIHDFTLQS
-622 HTGRVVDIHRIRPIF
+622 HTGNMVDIHRIRPIF
-637 EDLFRRVWYGD
+637 EELFRRVWHGE
-648 AENDAFNRMLLTS
+648 AENDAFNRLLLSS

-670 LRTFARY
+670 LRTYARY

-695 NHMDLA
+695 NHVNLT
-701 RLLLEYFEVRF
+701 RILLEYFEVRF
-712 NPDRYHSDGQSKAAQ
+712 NPERFKSKGKSEAAQ

-733 FNAGLDGV
+733 FNAGLDEV
-741 DNLSE
+741 ENLSE

-752 YMELMQATLRTNF
+752 YLELMQATLRTNY
-765 YQHDEDGGPKPYIS
+765 YQPDGEGQPKPYIS
-779 VKFDPSR
+779 VKFDPSQ
-786 IPDVPLPLP
+786 IPDMPLPLP

-884 GLLDITDNLVDAGI
+884 GLLDITDNLVDSGI

-903 VVRHDEDDHYLV
+903 VIRHDEDDHYLV

-928 ANGLSA
+928 ANGLA
-934 DYGFWMGDA
+934 AEYGFWMGDA

-975 GINPAL
+975 GINPAV

-995 VFGNGMLCSE
+995 VFGNGLLCSE
-1005 KTKLVAAFNH
+1005 KTRLVAAFNH
-1015 VHIFIDP
+1015 IHIFIDP
-1022 TPDPDKSFKERKRL
+1022 TPDAERSYKERKRL

-1045 DYDTKLIS
+1045 DYDSKLIS

-1063 KSIPVSAEM
+1063 KSIPVSPEM

-1078 KSDRVPPNMLI
+1078 KADRVPPNMLI
-1089 SHILKAQVDLLW
+1089 SHILKAEVDLLW
-1101 VGGIGTYVKSAG
+1101 IGGIGTYVKGSG

-1118 VGDKANDGLRVN
+1118 VGDKANDGLRIN
-1130 GSELRCKVVGEGGN
+1130 GAELRCKVVGEGGN
-1144 LGLTQLGRIEFA
+1144 LGFTQMGRIEYA
-1156 LRGGRMNT
+1156 LKGGRLNT

-1184 LLNQAVA
+1184 LLNRAVA
-1191 VGDLTGKQRNVML
+1191 MGDLTGKQRNIML
-1204 EEMTDDVADL
+1204 EEMTDDVASL

-1229 SEDAAIRLEEYRR
+1229 SEDAATRLEEYRR
-1242 LMNTMEN
+1242 LMNTFES
-1249 EGKLNRSLEFLP
+1249 EGKLNRALEFLP

-1267 ERKLDKKGL
+1267 ERKLAKKGL

-1284 ISYVKGDLKQTLINS
+1284 ISYVKGDLKQVLIDSN
-1299 SLPDEPLLAG
+1299 LPDNPLLAG
-1309 EMYKVFPRG
+1309 EMYKVFPRD
-1318 LTQKFSKEL
+1318 LTKRFSKEL

-1379 RIDNWW
+1379 RIDSWW
-1385 DKIEDQDFNV
+1385 DKIEALDFHV
-1395 PAQLQMEL
+1395 SADLQMEL
-1403 MQDLMRLMRRSV
+1403 MQDLMRLMRRAV

-1424 ELSIQ
+1424 ELNIQ
-1429 NHIER
+1429 SHMER
-1434 FADSVWAITASLP
+1434 FADSVWAITSGLP
-1447 DYLGDHARNAWQKRH
+1447 EYLGDQARASWEKRND
-1462 QGLVEAGLNP
+1462 QLMAAGLP
-1472 ELASVVSGT
+1472 KELASVLAGT
-1481 DYLYSSLGIIE
+1481 GYLYSSLGIIE
-1492 AQEASGMPL
+1492 AQEATGMPL
-1501 KTVANLYYELGDKLD
+1501 KTVANLYYDLGDRLD
-1516 LNWFARAIASL
+1516 LTWFANAIAALTPS
-1527 APASHWQALARES
+1527 SHWQALARES

-1545 EWQQRA
+1545 DWQQRA
-1551 LTTGVLRLAGKPEDV
+1551 LTTGVLKTAESPEKVTDSV
-1566 PACVDAWLQRHV
+1566 NAWEQRNQH
-1578 GMIQRWK
+1578 MIDRWNA
-1585 SMLAELK
+1585 MLAELK
-1592 SVREPEYA
+1592 GVREPEYA

-1615 TMHSGQLEA
+1615 TMH
-1624 DSETESGSVNG
+1624 
-1635 TQASAQSEAANA
+1635 QSPEDV
-1647 TT
+1647 TTN

>member
-1 MNALTVASK
+1 MNALTIASK
-10 DQFFE
+10 EQFFE
-15 QLADAFAQKI
+15 QLADAFAEKI

-30 KKICEFA
+30 KKVAEFA
-37 KQHYAHIPLEELVS
+37 RLHYAHIPLEELVS

-68 QKRTA
+68 QKRSA
-73 DETPVSVFNPDLESD
+73 EETPVSVFNPDLESD

-108 DSLRIAI
+108 DSLRMAI

-123 SIQHSILQVERT
+123 SIQHSILQVER
-135 EDGKLSKLLPNKRSN
+135 DKSGKLKKLHGAKKSAAAAY
-150 KDSQFE
+150 E
-156 AFIVLEIDRHSDPAD
+156 AFIVLEIDRHSDLAD
-171 LNELEEALQKVLHEV
+171 LGSLEQTLQKVLHEV
-186 RIAVSDF
+186 RIAVGDF
-193 PIVTDKVREIL
+193 PVVQEKVSEIVK
-204 DELDTTAAGIDDEQK
+204 ELDATTAGISAEDK

-224 FLNWLM
+224 FLNWLTE
-230 QDHFTFLGY
+230 DHFTFLGY
-239 DEYDFAKDKSGMVVR
+239 DEYDFVKDKKGMVVQ

-262 ILRVNNERPDR
+262 IFRVNNERPDK

-329 RFLGLYTSRVY
+329 RFLGLYTARVY

-352 KFQNV
+352 KFQTV
-357 IKRSGFL
+357 MSRSGFM
-364 RDDYAGKELDQIL
+364 RHDYAGKELEQIL
-377 TVYPRDELFQIESKD
+377 TLYPRDELFQIETEE
-392 LLKVAKNILYIQE
+392 LLNVAKSILYIQE

-437 RQKVEQVLLD
+437 RLKVEQVLID

-455 FVTHFSESVLA
+455 FVTHFSESPLA
-466 RVQFTIRVP
+466 RVQFTIRAP
-475 QVENRQLPIAEIRE
+475 QVENRKLPLAEIRD
-489 KVIEMAQSWRDGL
+489 KVIELAQSWRDGL
-502 YDALSE
+502 NEALNESF
-508 AYGEEQGNELS
+508 GEEQGNEFF
-519 RLWSGGFPASYTDMF
+519 RVWAGGFPASYTEMF

-543 EHISGAAKR
+543 EHIAAAAR
-552 GDLAMSFYRA
+552 NDDLAMSFYRA

-570 HFKLFYPDQPL
+570 HFKLFYPDEPL

-596 VLGEHPFEVTDRHG
+596 VIGEHPFEVIDRTG

-622 HTGRVVDIHRIRPIF
+622 HTGNVVDIHRIRPIF
-637 EDLFRRVWYGD
+637 EELFRRVWHGE
-648 AENDAFNRMLLTS
+648 AENDAFNRLMLAS
-661 YMSWREIAL
+661 YMGWREIAL
-670 LRTFARY
+670 LRTYARY

-695 NHMDLA
+695 NHVNLA
-701 RLLLEYFEVRF
+701 RIVLEYFEVRF
-712 NPDRYHSDGQSKAAQ
+712 NPDRFKSKGKSAAAQ

-733 FNAGLDGV
+733 FNAGLDEV

-752 YMELMQATLRTNF
+752 YLELMQATLRTNY
-765 YQHDEDGGPKPYIS
+765 YQPDAEGKTKPYIS
-779 VKFDPSR
+779 VKFDPTR
-786 IPDVPLPLP
+786 IPDMPLPMP

-831 TEILGLVKAQQV
+831 TEVLGLVKAQQV

-857 VAKRLPDP
+857 VAKRLPDA

-903 VVRHDEDDHYLV
+903 VIRHDEDDHYLV

-928 ANGLSA
+928 ANGLA
-934 DYGFWMGDA
+934 AEYNFWMGDA

-975 GINPAL
+975 GINPAV
-981 DEFTAIGIGDMGGD
+981 DEFTVIGIGDMAGD
-995 VFGNGMLCSE
+995 VFGNGLLCSE
-1005 KTKLVAAFNH
+1005 KARLVAAFNH
-1015 VHIFIDP
+1015 IHIFIDP
-1022 TPDPDKSFKERKRL
+1022 TPDAARSYKERKRL
-1036 FELPRSAWT
+1036 FEMPRSAWT
-1045 DYDTKLIS
+1045 DYDSKLIS
-1053 KGGGVFSRNA
+1053 KGGGVFSRSA
-1063 KSIPVSAEM
+1063 KSIPVSPEM

-1078 KSDRVPPNMLI
+1078 NADRVPPNMLI
-1089 SHILKAQVDLLW
+1089 SHILKSEVDLLW
-1101 VGGIGTYVKSAG
+1101 VGGIGTYVKGSS

-1130 GSELRCKVVGEGGN
+1130 GRELRCKVVGEGGN
-1144 LGLTQLGRIEFA
+1144 LGFTQLGRIEYA
-1156 LRGGRMNT
+1156 LKNGRLNT
-1164 DFIDNSGG
+1164 DFIDNAGG

-1184 LLNQAVA
+1184 LLNRAVA
-1191 VGDLTGKQRNVML
+1191 MGDLTGKQRNVML
-1204 EEMTDDVADL
+1204 EDMTDDVAAL

-1229 SEDAAIRLEEYRR
+1229 SLDTAPRLEEYRR
-1242 LMNTMEN
+1242 LMNTFES

-1261 DDETLS
+1261 DDEALS
-1267 ERKLDKKGL
+1267 ERKLAKKGL

-1284 ISYVKGDLKQTLINS
+1284 ISYVKGDLKQTLIDS
-1299 SLPDEPLLAG
+1299 SLPDNPLLEG
-1309 EMYKVFPRG
+1309 EMYKVFPKE
-1318 LTQKFSKEL
+1318 LTKKFKKEL

-1351 TFVERLN
+1351 TFVERLS

-1385 DKIEDQDFNV
+1385 DRIEALDYHV
-1395 PAQLQMEL
+1395 PAKVQMDL

-1424 ELSIQ
+1424 ELNIQ
-1429 NHIER
+1429 SHMER
-1434 FADSVWAITASLP
+1434 FADSVWAITSNLP
-1447 DYLGDHARNAWQKRH
+1447 EYLGEQARGNWENRNQD
-1462 QGLVEAGLNP
+1462 LVAAGVP
-1472 ELASVVSGT
+1472 KELAAVLAGT
-1481 DYLYSSLGIIE
+1481 GYLYSSLGIIE
-1492 AQEASGMPL
+1492 AREATGMPL
-1501 KTVANLYYELGDKLD
+1501 KTVANLYYDLGDRLD
-1516 LNWFARAIASL
+1516 LTWFANSIAVLTPS
-1527 APASHWQALARES
+1527 SHWQALARES

-1545 EWQQRA
+1545 DWQQRA
-1551 LTTGVLRLAGKPEDV
+1551 LTTGVLKLANKPERV
-1566 PACVDAWLQRHV
+1566 MESVENWQQKNQH
-1578 GMIQRWK
+1578 MIERWNA
-1585 SMLAELK
+1585 MLAELK
-1592 SVREPEYA
+1592 GVREPEYA
-1600 MFSVALR
+1600 MYSVALR

-1615 TMHSGQLEA
+1615 TMHQYPEA
-1624 DSETESGSVNG
+1624 T
-1635 TQASAQSEAANA
+1635 AAGDLTA
-1647 TT
+1647 G

>member
-10 DQFFE
+10 EQFFE
-15 QLADAFAQKI
+15 QLAEAFSQKI

-30 KKICEFA
+30 KKISEFA

-68 QKRTA
+68 QKRSGE
-73 DETPVSVFNPDLESD
+73 ETPVSVFNPDLESD
-88 GWQSTHTVIFILH
+88 GWQSTHTVVFILH

-135 EDGKLSKLLPNKRSN
+135 KEGKLKKLLPTKKS
-150 KDSQFE
+150 SSGAEYE
-156 AFIVLEIDRHSDPAD
+156 AFIVLEIDRHSDPED
-171 LNELEEALQKVLHEV
+171 LKALEDALQTVLHEV

-193 PIVTDKVREIL
+193 PVVTEKVSEIL
-204 DELDTTAAGIDDEQK
+204 TGLDKTKAGISDEEK
-219 EEARA
+219 EEARG
-224 FLNWLM
+224 FLHWLL

-239 DEYDFAKDKSGMVVR
+239 DEYDFAKDRSGIVVR
-254 RVENSELG
+254 RVEDSELG

-308 AYPDYIAVKKFNS
+308 AYPDYIAVKKFNA

-329 RFLGLYTSRVY
+329 RFLGLYTARVY

-352 KFQNV
+352 KFQRV
-357 IKRSGFL
+357 MKESGFL
-364 RDDYAGKELDQIL
+364 TDDYAGKELEQIL
-377 TVYPRDELFQIESKD
+377 TLYPRDELFQIKTDE
-392 LLKVAKNILYIQE
+392 LLKVAKSILYIQE
-405 RRRIELFMREDVYG
+405 RRRIELFIREDVYG

-437 RQKVEQVLLD
+437 RLRVEQVLIDTLG
-447 RLEAEDIE
+447 AEDVE

-475 QVENRQLPIAEIRE
+475 QVENRQLPVAEIRE
-489 KVIEMAQSWRDGL
+489 KVIALAQSWRDGL

-508 AYGEEQGNELS
+508 TYGEEQGNELY
-519 RLWSGGFPASYTDMF
+519 RLWAGGFPASYTDMF

-543 EHISGAAKR
+543 EHISTAAR
-552 GDLAMSFYRA
+552 QGDLAMSFYRA

-570 HFKLFYPDQPL
+570 HFKLFFPDQPL

-596 VLGEHPFEVTDRHG
+596 VLGEHPFEVIDRSG
-610 KSVWIHDFTLQA
+610 KTVWIHDFALKA
-622 HTGRVVDIHRIRPIF
+622 HSGRIVDIHRIRPIF
-637 EDLFRRVWYGD
+637 EDLFRRVWHGD
-648 AENDAFNRMLLTS
+648 AENDAFNRMLLSS

-670 LRTFARY
+670 LRTYARY

-695 NHMDLA
+695 NHVELT
-701 RLLLEYFEVRF
+701 RILLDYFEVRF
-712 NPDRYHSDGQSKAAQ
+712 NPDKNQSEAKSKAAQ

-752 YMELMQATLRTNF
+752 YLELMQATLRTNYF
-765 YQHDEDGGPKPYIS
+765 QPDSDGGVKPYIS

-786 IPDVPLPLP
+786 IPDMPLPLP

-874 GIAAYKTFIR
+874 GIEAYKTFIR

-898 QPPER
+898 QPPES

-934 DYGFWMGDA
+934 EYGFWMGDA

-995 VFGNGMLCSE
+995 VFGNGLLCSE

-1015 VHIFIDP
+1015 IHIFVDP
-1022 TPDPDKSFKERKRL
+1022 SPDPERSYKERKRL

-1045 DYDTKLIS
+1045 DYDSKLIS

-1063 KSIPVSAEM
+1063 KSIPLSPEIR
-1072 KKLLGI
+1072 KLLGI
-1078 KSDRVPPNMLI
+1078 KADRVPPNMLI

-1101 VGGIGTYVKSAG
+1101 VGGIGTYVKAAS

-1118 VGDKANDGLRVN
+1118 VGDKANDGLRIN

-1144 LGLTQLGRIEFA
+1144 LGLTQLGRIEYA
-1156 LRGGRMNT
+1156 LKGGRLNT

-1184 LLNQAVA
+1184 LLNQV
-1191 VGDLTGKQRNVML
+1191 VSMGDLTDKQRNAML
-1204 EEMTDDVADL
+1204 EEMTDDVSAL

-1229 SEDAAIRLEEYRR
+1229 SEDAASRLEEYRR
-1242 LMNTMEN
+1242 LMNTLES
-1249 EGKLNRSLEFLP
+1249 EGKLNRALEFLP

-1284 ISYVKGDLKQTLINS
+1284 ISYVKGDLKQALVEST
-1299 SLPDEPLLAG
+1299 LPDEPLLAG

-1318 LTQKFSKEL
+1318 LTQKFSQEL
-1327 GEHQLRREIIATQIA
+1327 GEHQLRREIVATQIA

-1363 DAASIALAWII
+1363 DAGSIALAWII

-1385 DKIEDQDFNV
+1385 DKIEAQDFHV
-1395 PAQLQMEL
+1395 SAQLQMEL
-1403 MQDLMRLMRRSV
+1403 MQELMRLMRRSV

-1429 NHIER
+1429 AHMER
-1434 FADSVWAITASLP
+1434 FADSVWAITAGLP
-1447 DYLGDHARNAWQKRH
+1447 EYLGEQARTDWEKRH
-1462 QGLVEAGLNP
+1462 QALVDAGLP
-1472 ELASVVSGT
+1472 KELASVVSGT

-1492 AQEASGMPL
+1492 AREATGMPL

-1516 LNWFARAIASL
+1516 LDWFANAIATL

-1545 EWQQRA
+1545 DWQQRA
-1551 LTTGVLRLAGKPEDV
+1551 LTTGVLNLASKPKDV
-1566 PACVDAWLQRHV
+1566 PASVESWLKYHEP
-1578 GMIQRWK
+1578 MIERWK

-1615 TMHSGQLEA
+1615 TIHSSQP
-1624 DSETESGSVNG
+1624 DSGEQTN
-1635 TQASAQSEAANA
+1635 
-1647 TT
+1647 

>member
-1 MNALTVASK
+1 MNALTIASK
-10 DQFFE
+10 EQFFD
-15 QLADAFAQKI
+15 QLSEAFAQKI
-25 AKTEA
+25 AKSEA
-30 KKICEFA
+30 KKIAEFA
-37 KQHYAHIPLEELVS
+37 RLHYAHIPLEELVS

-108 DSLRIAI
+108 DSLRMAV

-123 SIQHSILQVERT
+123 SIQHSVLQIER
-135 EDGKLSKLLPNKRSN
+135 EKSGKLKKIHGAKKSASA
-150 KDSQFE
+150 SYE
-156 AFIVLEIDRHSDPAD
+156 AFIVLEIDRHTSPKD
-171 LNELEEALQKVLHEV
+171 LGGLEKSLQSVLHEV
-186 RIAVSDF
+186 RIAVEDF
-193 PIVTDKVREIL
+193 PIVQDKVAGIFK
-204 DELDTTAAGIDDEQK
+204 ELDGTTAGISAEDKK
-219 EEARA
+219 EAKA
-224 FLNWLM
+224 FMSWLAD
-230 QDHFTFLGY
+230 DHFTFLGY
-239 DEYDFAKDKSGMVVR
+239 DEYDFVKDKKGMVVQ
-254 RVENSELG
+254 RVANSELG
-262 ILRVNNERPDR
+262 IFRVNNERPEK
-273 VRLNELPQRTRHEMT
+273 VRLNELPQRTRHAMT
-288 RTDDIFIFAKSA
+288 RADDLFIFAKSA

-352 KFQNV
+352 KFDAV
-357 IKRSGFL
+357 MDGSGFMPS
-364 RDDYAGKELDQIL
+364 DYAGKELVQIL
-377 TVYPRDELFQIESKD
+377 TLYPRDELFQIETD
-392 LLKVAKNILYIQE
+392 ELLNVAKSILYIQE

-437 RQKVEQVLLD
+437 RIKVEQVLMD
-447 RLEAEDIE
+447 RLGAHDIE
-455 FVTHFSESVLA
+455 FVTHFSESPLA

-475 QVENRQLPIAEIRE
+475 QVENRELPLTEIRDL
-489 KVIEMAQSWRDGL
+489 VIDLAQSWRDGL
-502 YDALSE
+502 DVALTE
-508 AYGEEQGNELS
+508 AFGEESGNELY
-519 RLWSGGFPASYTDMF
+519 RLWASGFPASYVEKF
-534 SPRRAAIDL
+534 SPRRAAVDL
-543 EHISGAAKR
+543 EHITAAVREK
-552 GDLAMSFYRA
+552 DLAMSFYRA

-570 HFKLFYPDQPL
+570 HFKLFYPTEPL

-588 IFDNLGFR
+588 IFENLGFR
-596 VLGEHPFEVTDRHG
+596 VIGEHPFEVTERSG
-610 KSVWIHDFTLQA
+610 QSVWIHDFTLQA
-622 HTGRVVDIHRIRPIF
+622 YTGETLDIHRIRPIF
-637 EDLFRRVWYGD
+637 EELFRRVWHGE
-648 AENDAFNRMLLTS
+648 AENDAFNRLMLTS
-661 YMSWREIAL
+661 YMGWREIAL

-695 NHMDLA
+695 NHVNLTNS
-701 RLLLEYFEVRF
+701 LLEFFDVRF
-712 NPDRYHSDGQSKAAQ
+712 NPDRYKSAAKCEAAQ

-733 FNAGLDGV
+733 FHAGLDSV

-752 YMELMQATLRTNF
+752 YLELMQATLRTNYF
-765 YQHDEDGGPKPYIS
+765 QPDGEGKPKPYIS
-779 VKFDPSR
+779 VKFDPTR
-786 IPDVPLPLP
+786 IPDMPLPMP

-823 SDRFEDYR
+823 SDRYEDYR
-831 TEILGLVKAQQV
+831 TEVLGLVKAQQV

-857 VAKRLPDP
+857 VAKQLPSP

-874 GIAAYKTFIR
+874 GVAAYKTFIR

-898 QPPER
+898 QPPEQ

-928 ANGLSA
+928 ANGLA
-934 DYGFWMGDA
+934 AEYGFWMGDA

-975 GINPAL
+975 GINPAE

-995 VFGNGMLCSE
+995 VFGNGLLCSE
-1005 KTKLVAAFNH
+1005 KTRLVAAFNH
-1015 VHIFIDP
+1015 MHIFIDP
-1022 TPDPDKSFKERKRL
+1022 SPDAESTYKERKRL
-1036 FELPRSAWT
+1036 FEMPRSAWT
-1045 DYDTKLIS
+1045 DFDQKLIS
-1053 KGGGVFSRNA
+1053 KGGGVFSRAA
-1063 KSIPVSAEM
+1063 KSISLTPEI
-1072 KKLLGI
+1072 KHLLGI
-1078 KSDRVPPNMLI
+1078 KADSVPPNMLI
-1089 SHILKAQVDLLW
+1089 GHILKAEVDLLW
-1101 VGGIGTYVKSAG
+1101 VGGIGTYVKAAS

-1118 VGDKANDGLRVN
+1118 VGDKANDGVRIN
-1130 GSELRCKVVGEGGN
+1130 GGELRCRVVGEGGN
-1144 LGLTQLGRIEFA
+1144 LGLTQLGRIDYA
-1156 LRGGRMNT
+1156 LKGGRLNT

-1184 LLNQAVA
+1184 LLNRAVA
-1191 VGDLTGKQRNVML
+1191 MGDLTQKQRNKML
-1204 EEMTDDVADL
+1204 EDMTDDVSSL

-1229 SEDAAIRLEEYRR
+1229 NEDTFIRLEEYRR
-1242 LMNTMEN
+1242 LMNSFES
-1249 EGKLNRSLEFLP
+1249 EDKLNRSLEFLP
-1261 DDETLS
+1261 DDEALS
-1267 ERKLDKKGL
+1267 ERKLVSKGL

-1284 ISYVKGDLKQTLINS
+1284 ISYVKGDLKQTLIDSN
-1299 SLPDEPLLAG
+1299 LPDNPLLEG
-1309 EMYKVFPRG
+1309 EMYKVFPKG
-1318 LTQKFSKEL
+1318 LTTKFKKEL

-1351 TFVERLN
+1351 TFVERLQ

-1363 DAASIALAWII
+1363 DAATIALAWII

-1385 DKIEDQDFNV
+1385 DKIEALDYHV
-1395 PAQLQMEL
+1395 SAELQLEL

-1424 ELSIQ
+1424 ELNIQ
-1429 NHIER
+1429 SHMQR
-1434 FADSVWAITASLP
+1434 FADSVWAITSNLP
-1447 DYLGDHARNAWQKRH
+1447 EYLGAQAKLDWDKRNEELKA
-1462 QGLVEAGLNP
+1462 AGIP
-1472 ELASVVSGT
+1472 KDLASVLSGT
-1481 DYLYSSLGIIE
+1481 GYLYSSLGVIE
-1492 AQEASGMPL
+1492 AKEATKMPL
-1501 KTVANLYYELGDKLD
+1501 KAVANLYYNLGDRLD
-1516 LNWFARAIASL
+1516 LNWFADAIAAL
-1527 APASHWQALARES
+1527 TPNSHWQALARES

-1545 EWQQRA
+1545 DWQQRA
-1551 LTTGVLRLAGKPEDV
+1551 LTTGVLQLAGKAEKVQECVEAWEDKN
-1566 PACVDAWLQRHV
+1566 QH
-1578 GMIQRWK
+1578 MIERWNT
-1585 SMLAELK
+1585 MLAELK
-1592 SVREPEYA
+1592 GVREPEYA

-1607 ELLDLAQS
+1607 DLLDLAQS
-1615 TMHSGQLEA
+1615 TLHQQPE
-1624 DSETESGSVNG
+1624 E
-1635 TQASAQSEAANA
+1635 
-1647 TT
+1647 